1 MITLFGSTS
10 SSSSASNDFYTKPS
24 GLSVETNSLC
34 RIEVKVWDEIP
45 QALRNLSKSAFKRE
59 LKQILFNM
67 LGLQDSYLY
76 LTQIIQNVKSW

>member
-1 MITLFGSTS
+1 MTSLALIFGRYVFTLFGSTS

-24 GLSVETNSLC
+24 GLSVFETNTLF

-59 LKQILFNM
+59 LKDVRAQKFPRT
-67 LGLQDSYLY
+67 DFF
-76 LTQIIQNVKSW
+76 